1 MAKVPLPSQAF
12 LRECFLY
19 DPETGLFHWRHRP
32 DSHFDSPLIA
42 RTWNRR
48 LAGSRAFC
56 GVTVEGRNRC
66 EVRYQG
72 RRQKLYAAPTAYK
85 MMTGLEPEMVDH
97 RNLNTGDDRFDNL
110 RASDRFGNRHNAP
123 GNRNHP
129 LPKGVHY
136 AAGRFCAKG
145 AHKGRKLHLGTFRT
159 PAEAHEAYCAWARPI
174 HGEFFNAGPEKQ
186 SVFN

>member
-32 DSHFDSPLIA
+32 ASHFATPEAAQS
-42 RTWNRR
+42 WNVRQ
-48 LAGSRAFC
+48 AGTRAFVWADD
-56 GVTVEGRNRC
+56 GYYRC
-66 EVRYQG
+66 EVTCDGKRH
-72 RRQKLYAAPTAYK
+72 RLRSATTAYK

-97 RNLNTGDDRFDNL
+97 RDLNTRNDRFDNL

-129 LPKGVHY
+129 LPKGVSY
-136 AAGRFCAKG
+136 DRGKFIAKG
-145 AHKGRKLHLGTFRT
+145 AHKGHKLHLGTFRT
-159 PAEAHEAYCAWARPI
+159 PAAAHEAYCAWARPI